1 MSIADVMLLGLER
14 VSEPDFVRLQ
24 ACVRE
29 WRVLW
34 GLTLTHCL
42 RLEDE
47 RVAFVLIAERTYRE
61 ALDHLEDWLRAAFPD
76 HVIVGHAYVQ
86 GVHLPVYTMDQAG
99 LELMRRIQSR
109 TACIVEDARA
119 GKASSLLS
127 SVSSHLDG
135 VAAWRTRNHVRP
147 QGQGMYLLC
156 DACGESTARQTNEKK
171 AWEVAGAK
179 GWRLYR
185 DLDVCICER
194 CVQSGNAR
202 ALERVLCRLE
212 ARQSA

>member
-1 MSIADVMLLGLER
+1 
-14 VSEPDFVRLQ
+14 
-24 ACVRE
+24 
-29 WRVLW
+29 
-34 GLTLTHCL
+34 
-42 RLEDE
+42 
-47 RVAFVLIAERTYRE
+47 
-61 ALDHLEDWLRAAFPD
+61 
-76 HVIVGHAYVQ
+76 
-86 GVHLPVYTMDQAG
+86 MDQAG
-99 LELMRRIQSR
+99 LELMRRMQSR

-119 GKASSLLS
+119 GKTSPLLP

-147 QGQGMYLLC
+147 QGQGVYLLC
-156 DACGESTARQTNEKK
+156 DACGESTARQANEEE
-171 AWEVAGAK
+171 AWEVAGTK
-179 GWRLYR
+179 GWRVYR